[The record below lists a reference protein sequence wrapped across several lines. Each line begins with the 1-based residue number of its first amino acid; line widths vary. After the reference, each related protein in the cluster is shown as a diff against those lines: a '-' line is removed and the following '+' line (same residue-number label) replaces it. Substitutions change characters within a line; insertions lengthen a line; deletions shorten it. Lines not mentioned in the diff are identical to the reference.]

1 MKRILI
7 KGKLI
12 ALLLVLS
19 LIVGMCG
26 PHVMAQE
33 TAAEGGSV
41 STESSCVPAD
51 VEDSEKSPLEQENST
66 TQAASGI
73 TGKSTQRET
82 GTRDPGVTNLGV
94 SFTWSVD
101 NNKHP
106 ASYELNAGSGN
117 IDATVKSRNGVSD
130 RYCYPGTLV
139 LTLTNNYESSAIL
152 SFDWEVTQT
161 YGSWTVKDVGSNNGQ
176 QRGSFKETLEGHTS
190 VTVTISSTKS
200 KDGANYGVAMNI
212 KNLSLKEDVK
222 TVTVKFLKPGVGGSY
237 TVDGESIT
245 STTSKTSPSN
255 HVYELEAKAD
265 KGYAFA
271 GWKNE
276 KNQYFSTVESLK
288 KAFSENVSVCP
299 VFVSEESAQF
309 GVGDQKFFNLNAANA
324 YAESSS
330 DKTIVLLKGGTLPA
344 EDYTISSGV
353 TLYIP
358 YDNSTT
364 INRSSTVDKKYD
376 GNTSYPCLVSGDK
389 PTAGKANRTLTIPNK
404 VTLNVDGTVY
414 VDGQV
419 LANTARPTGD
429 YGLITLESGSQISL
443 NDGAKL
449 YCWGYIN
456 GDGTVTA
463 HDNSSVYECF
473 QLEGWRGG
481 AVSLNMKNNDQH
493 VFPVNQFYIQNV
505 EARLELEYGASE
517 YVFAGVTVNVKVT
530 TAYASTIE
538 KYIGK
543 DGGMFQP
550 QSGCTLVKKYVP
562 ATDRTVFEVRGDMH
576 IGTMGLTLVPHYKGI
591 FGGIVE
597 MDAFTVNLQ
606 TGNFVLPIN
615 GAFSVNIYSGTT
627 TIIKDQDLCLL
638 PGAEFTVSEGAK
650 FVVQS
655 NMYIYDRSEWI
666 DQKYATGNSDFAP
679 VYYSTANGTTHVR
692 TSADL
697 KDATVD
703 VNGTMEISGHIY
715 TTASGA
721 NIFSTKGT
729 GQIYFD
735 TSYTTPDTTV
745 EPCTYQVTQVDT
757 SVTYHKIACNYA
769 WLRNGNGTYTQ
780 TAGAQA
786 GWTYKYDTVAQKWY
800 RFRVKYQF
808 NGKDIGEDLITTST
822 STWDVSFATDSLVA
836 EIISGKGEKTTA
848 TVADGLLTVS
858 DVVSDCVVNIKG
870 VAASYTPYFVL
881 NEKQYGIYLSY
892 GGTAIT
898 NTTKIGE
905 KTYYVVKACGTLEFG
920 TALDA
925 PDDASMGV
933 TDNEANGI
941 TWFLE
946 DTTTGAQVFMNTVP
960 KGEKQ
965 GGPVYIYGIYSGYV
979 VQNTDTGKYY
989 TNLADAVEELPT
1001 TPNGQAT
1008 LKMLANCGTFEDESK
1023 TASYSFIAN
1032 ITFDLNGKEVWGSLV
1047 NNGTLTLK
1055 DSAGGGK
1062 IISATT
1068 STTNNPASF
1077 AYAIRN
1083 NGTLSMEN
1091 ITVVGGSQTNNDYFV
1106 GVLNV
1111 TTASQQDV
1119 STIDSIKN
1127 CTINVTNGY
1136 GIYNYSGTITS
1147 IEGSTIT
1154 AKFGI
1159 FNRNLRTQNL
1169 GSGVSPLI
1177 KATATIGTIQD
1188 TTVTVTQQYALWNG
1202 GKINTICGNSKFLN
1216 TGTSSYI
1223 VYNSNYWFYDYYTTS
1238 RKDDTSNGY
1247 VRTDERKEDDTIIPT
1262 IETITDNVE
1271 ISSSTCSYGLANY
1284 GNIGSIKGNVKISAK
1299 SYALAVLDGG
1309 KIDSINGTGETG
1321 ITIKGTETSSNSNEA
1336 RAISITGQRITKQ
1349 VTTYSD
1355 KVGGTATS
1363 IVTNYGRP
1371 SSIGTITGK
1380 VTISASKNYGIINYG
1395 VIDSI
1400 TGPGVTVQANQYAI
1414 YNCEGNRVLTE
1425 TESRTS
1431 CGTNSLVSG
1440 EYLTLREYE
1449 RTYNTEGPYIGTIDG
1464 ITITATSSYALFNS
1478 GTIGSISNVNAT
1490 ATSNAIYNGNGH
1502 FTERKTFALA
1512 HGTTELGVNKG
1523 NYIGENSISYT
1534 RLQPTIGSITG
1545 TTATTTSAYGA
1556 LVNTGII
1563 TTIDGCTLTANTY
1576 NALSN
1581 SLCGTGYYL
1590 GNKASTYAEYKQFIL
1605 LEGSK
1610 YVFRPLDSTTSY
1622 TRGEIGTITNTTI
1635 TAKKVSDWCAALDN
1649 NGKIGTIGTGTVVKV
1664 ESAATTSNKDRTY
1677 GIRVYYDCYV
1687 TRRDVYKDVT
1697 ETIKTLGVPTSG
1709 QYYRQDEFYNTY
1721 DDNIYPE
1728 VGSISGATVTNAY
1741 GYGILNY
1748 SKIGSIENG
1757 TNVSSYQRPI
1767 YNTDGRFV
1775 ATKDSVQL
1783 RRGTS
1788 AYATTTSVFNE
1799 ANYLYSRQPA
1809 EITLIDGAILEATGT
1824 NYGVYNRGHIG
1835 TIRNS
1840 TITTVGDPAIRNED
1854 KTNLTYQVTATG
1866 NSVDGLN
1873 SYIAW
1878 DNTKGY
1884 VFVTSVTNSYDAT
1897 CKPAVIDLIG
1907 EGNTL
1912 TAKANT
1918 IYNAGTITKIDGG
1931 TAKTSVTATGGVGIY
1946 NYRGAYLS
1954 ESFVAG
1960 KATYTFQSAS
1970 IGTITNTV
1978 VSATAQALVN
1988 GDGNSAYPAVKINGL
2003 GEGNVFTSQ
2012 NSNGVTNNIYASIGA
2027 ISGGIYTAGGSSC
2040 GLQNNNASAAIDI
2053 SATTESGPYFKGGTS
2068 DRAHAISN
2076 PDNTARQTYPTGY
2089 TLSGVT
2095 RSVTVNGT
2103 AADGYYFVTK
2113 NEFTIVFD
2121 GNPATTVSGSV
2132 APKTVSR
2139 TATSVTL
2146 PSSGF
2151 TREGFEQVGWALTAD
2166 TGADS
2171 SDLLGL
2177 GATVTLAQLG
2187 NPAAGAEVPLYAVW
2201 KPNKTYKITVTWNGD
2216 LSYTYTPAVYR
2227 WDGATMKYELKSAAS
2242 WSSTLGTGK
2251 WPSVTVTNAGT
2262 DSTKEGT
2269 VAVTIAYTRATNYNA
2284 LNMDFTVGDATTTD
2298 SATLSS
2304 QLSLRQSA
2312 SATMK
2317 LTGTP
2322 PNETAN
2328 GKVVGS
2334 VKLTLTPTDG

>member
-1 MKRILI
+1 MKRTRMMKQEWILKKI
-7 KGKLI
+7 I
-12 ALLLVLS
+12 LLLLMLGITLESCVLF
-19 LIVGMCG
+19 
-26 PHVMAQE
+26 AQ
-33 TAAEGGSV
+33 AAE
-41 STESSCVPAD
+41 
-51 VEDSEKSPLEQENST
+51 
-66 TQAASGI
+66 
-73 TGKSTQRET
+73 TGDYSNEV
-82 GTRDPGVTNLGV
+82 GVQQLGV
-94 SFTWSVD
+94 SYNWTEDEHGGALSSAS
-101 NNKHP
+101 KEIKP
-106 ASYELNAGSGN
+106 ASGQISVNVSSYRLSSYTYTAGNLEL
-117 IDATVKSRNGVSD
+117 IF
-130 RYCYPGTLV
+130 
-139 LTLTNNYESSAIL
+139 TNNYESDAYL
-152 SFDWEVTQT
+152 SFDWTIT
-161 YGSWTVKDVGSNNGQ
+161 NGYGSFTIAGDGPNGSKTGSVSKKLASRQSVKVTITSNNKPNSASQGAGMDITNIKLVEDVKQ
-176 QRGSFKETLEGHTS
+176 
-190 VTVTISSTKS
+190 VTVT
-200 KDGANYGVAMNI
+200 
-212 KNLSLKEDVK
+212 
-222 TVTVKFLKPGVGGSY
+222 FLEPEIGGSY
-237 TVDGESIT
+237 TVDEESIT

-255 HVYELEAKAD
+255 HVYELKAKAD
-265 KGYAFA
+265 KGYVFA

-276 KNQYFSTVESLK
+276 KNEYYSTEESWR
-288 KAFSENVSVCP
+288 KAFSDNVSVCP

-404 VTLNVDGTVY
+404 VTLNVNGTVY

-481 AVSLNMKNNDQH
+481 GVSLNIKNNDQH

-517 YVFAGVTVNVKVT
+517 YVFAGVTVNVKVA

-591 FGGIVE
+591 FGIVDV
-597 MDAFTVNLQ
+597 DAFTVNLQ

-638 PGAEFTVSEGAK
+638 PGAEFTVSKGAK
-650 FVVQS
+650 FVAQS
-655 NMYIYDRSEWI
+655 NMYVYDRSEWI
-666 DQKYATGNSDFAP
+666 DQKYAYGFGTTGSSDFAP

-721 NIFSTKGT
+721 NIFSTEGT
-729 GQIYFD
+729 GQVKFS
-735 TSYTTPDTTV
+735 TAAGTEQV
-745 EPCTYQVTQVDT
+745 KTYQYQNNSTFVD
-757 SVTYHKIACNYA
+757 IACDPA
-769 WLRNGNGTYTQ
+769 QLRNGNGTYTQ

-822 STWDVSFATDSLVA
+822 STWDVSFATDSLEA

-848 TVADGLLTVS
+848 TVADGVLTVS

-905 KTYYVVKACGTLEFG
+905 KTYYVVEACGTLEFG
-920 TALDA
+920 KALDA
-925 PDDASMGV
+925 PENASMGV
-933 TDNEANGI
+933 IDNEANGI

-960 KGEKQ
+960 KGKTQ

-1047 NNGTLTLK
+1047 NNGTLTLM

-1136 GIYNYSGTITS
+1136 GIYNYSGTINT
-1147 IEGSTIT
+1147 IEGGSIT
-1154 AKFGI
+1154 AKYGI
-1159 FNRNLRTQNL
+1159 YNRNLRTQ
-1169 GSGVSPLI
+1169 GVSSGVSPVI
-1177 KATATIGTIQD
+1177 KATAIIGTIQD
-1188 TTVTVTQQYALWNG
+1188 TIVTVTQQYALWNG

-1216 TGTSSYI
+1216 TGTSNYI
-1223 VYNSNYWFYDYYTTS
+1223 VYNSNQWFYDYYITS

-1262 IETITDNVE
+1262 IGTITDNVE

-1284 GNIGSIKGNVKISAK
+1284 GNIGSIEGNVKIFANSN
-1299 SYALAVLDGG
+1299 ALAVLDGG
-1309 KIDSINGTGETG
+1309 KIDSINGNGETG
-1321 ITIKGTETSSNSNEA
+1321 ITIEATATE
-1336 RAISITGQRITKQ
+1336 RGISISGQKTMQQK
-1349 VTTYSD
+1349 TTYSD
-1355 KVGGTATS
+1355 KIGGTVTS
-1363 IVTNYGRP
+1363 IETTYYEDRP

-1380 VTISASKNYGIINYG
+1380 VTISAKSNYGIINYG

-1400 TGPGVTVQANQYAI
+1400 TGADVTIQANRYAL
-1414 YNCEGNRVLTE
+1414 YNTEGGRVLTE
-1425 TESRTS
+1425 KQTRTNLGQVDEAS
-1431 CGTNSLVSG
+1431 AG
-1440 EYLTLREYE
+1440 YLTLYEYE
-1449 RTYNTEGPYIGTIDG
+1449 RTYHKQGPYIGTIAG
-1464 ITITATSSYALFNS
+1464 ITVKCTEYTGLTNH
-1478 GTIGSISNVNAT
+1478 GTIDTIKDVNAT
-1490 ATSNAIYNGNGH
+1490 ATYNAICNVNGH
-1502 FTERKTFALA
+1502 FTERKSFSLW
-1512 HGTTELGVNKG
+1512 HGASAWATSP
-1523 NYIGENSISYT
+1523 NYAWDVAISYT

-1556 LVNTGII
+1556 LVNTGVIE
-1563 TTIDGCTLTANTY
+1563 TIDGCTLTANTY

-1590 GNKASTYAEYKQFIL
+1590 GNKASTYVEYKQFIL

-1622 TRGEIGTITNTTI
+1622 TRGEIRTITNTKI

-1649 NGKIGTIGTGTVVKV
+1649 NGKIGTIGAGTVVNV
-1664 ESAATTSNKDRTY
+1664 ESAATTNNKDRTY
-1677 GIRVYYDCYV
+1677 GIRVSGDCYV
-1687 TRRDVYKDVT
+1687 TRRDVYKNVT
-1697 ETIKTLGVPTSG
+1697 ETIKALGTPTSG

-1721 DDNIYPE
+1721 DDNIYAE
-1728 VGSISGATVTNAY
+1728 IGSISGVTVTNPY
-1741 GYGILNY
+1741 GYGILN
-1748 SKIGSIENG
+1748 SGIIENINSG
-1757 TNVSSYQRPI
+1757 TSVSSYRGAI
-1767 YNTDGRFV
+1767 FNSDGRYV
-1775 ATKDSVQL
+1775 GTKNSVQL
-1783 RRGTS
+1783 RSGTT
-1788 AYATTTSVFNE
+1788 AYATTTSVVSE
-1799 ANYLYSRQPA
+1799 SNYLYSRLPA
-1809 EITLIDGAILEATGT
+1809 EITLIDGVKLEATGT
-1824 NYGVYNRGHIG
+1824 YYGVYNRGHIG
-1835 TIRNS
+1835 TIKKS
-1840 TITTVGDPAIRNED
+1840 TIAAAESYAIRNED
-1854 KTNLTYQVTATG
+1854 KTYLTYEVKATG
-1866 NSVDGLN
+1866 NSVEGLN
-1873 SYIAW
+1873 AYLAW
-1878 DNTKGY
+1878 DGTKY
-1884 VFVTSVTNSYDAT
+1884 VFVTAVASTKTYDAT
-1897 CKPAVIDLIG
+1897 CQPAVIDLIG

-1918 IYNAGTITKIDGG
+1918 IYNAGTIKQIDGG
-1931 TAKTSVTATGGVGIY
+1931 TVKTSVTATGGLGIY

-1960 KATYTFQSAS
+1960 KATYTYQSAS
-1970 IGTITNTV
+1970 IGTIANTV

-2012 NSNGVTNNIYASIGA
+2012 NSNGVTNNTYASIGA
-2027 ISGGIYTAGGSSC
+2027 ISGGIYTAGGSGC

-2068 DRAHAISN
+2068 DRAHAISD

-2121 GNPATTVSGSV
+2121 GNPATVSGSV
-2132 APKTVSR
+2132 ASMTVSR

-2146 PSSGF
+2146 PGSGF
-2151 TREGFEQVGWALTAD
+2151 TCEGFEQVGWALTAD

-2171 SDLLGL
+2171 DKLLKP
-2177 GATVTLAQLG
+2177 GAKVTLAQLG

-2201 KPNKTYKITVTWNGD
+2201 KPTKTYNITVTWNGN
-2216 LSYTYTPAVYR
+2216 LSYTYNPAVYR
-2227 WDGATMKYELKSAAS
+2227 WDGATMKYLLDSPAY
-2242 WSSTLGTGK
+2242 WYSTLGK
-2251 WPSVTVTNAGT
+2251 DQWPSVTVKNAGT
-2262 DSTKEGT
+2262 DKTKEGT
-2269 VAVTIAYTRATNYNA
+2269 VAVTIAYTSATNYDA
-2284 LNMDFTVGDATTTD
+2284 LNMNFTVNGITKTG
-2298 SATLSS
+2298 SATLSGK
-2304 QLSLRQSA
+2304 LTLGDSA
-2312 SATMK
+2312 SATME

-2322 PNETAN
+2322 PNETATN
-2328 GKVVGS
+2328 RIVGS